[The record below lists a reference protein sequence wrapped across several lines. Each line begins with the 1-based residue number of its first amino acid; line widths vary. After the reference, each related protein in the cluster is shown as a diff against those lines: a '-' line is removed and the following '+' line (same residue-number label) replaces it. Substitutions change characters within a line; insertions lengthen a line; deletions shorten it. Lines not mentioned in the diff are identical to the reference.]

1 MSLDLNLGQRQEQ
14 RMALLPQMLQS
25 IEVLQLATADLVAFV
40 DAELQQNETL
50 EVEQRDVEAPDR
62 DERSASESDEPSFEE
77 LRRASGDADDK
88 KLGFLN
94 SVPDS
99 SVSVVERVREQ
110 LAFRGAPS
118 LLVEVVLL
126 LAERLDDRGLL
137 PQGDDELAEELQ
149 LEAPLV
155 ADARAALMALEPRGL
170 GARDAVEAMLAQ
182 ADGDPDLPLIEA
194 MLREHLAELSR
205 NKLPAVAR
213 ALALSLDELQALIE
227 RVREL
232 NPRPGA
238 EFVQGAE
245 PAVQPDAFAWIQDG
259 EVRVALDDEALPD
272 LHVNSEYAALA
283 GDRRTEREVREYL
296 RPKLRS
302 ARDLIDAI
310 QQRKATLARVVGA
323 TLRQQRAFLE
333 RGRAAIRP
341 LRMSEVADQLELHTS
356 TVSRTIAGKHVQ
368 TDRGVFALREFFD
381 GGRIDAAPAAGQ
393 GRMGVAEQ
401 LRELV
406 EQEDKLRPLSDDDL
420 VEALRGRGV
429 QVARRT
435 VAKYRKE
442 LDIPSSYQ
450 RRKFTGGP

>member
-25 IEVLQLATADLVAFV
+25 IEVLQLATADLLAFV

-50 EVEQRDVEAPDR
+50 EVEQREVEAPDG
-62 DERSASESDEPSFEE
+62 DERPAAERDEPSYEE
-77 LRRASGDADDK
+77 LRRGSAEGEDK

-99 SVSVVERVREQ
+99 SVGAVDLVREQ
-110 LAFRGAPS
+110 LVFCEAPA
-118 LLVEVVLL
+118 LLAEVVLL
-126 LAERLDDRGLL
+126 LTERLDDRGLL
-137 PQGDDELAEELQ
+137 PQSDAELAGELR
-149 LEAPLV
+149 LEDALV
-155 ADARAALMALEPRGL
+155 ADARAVLMQLEPRGM
-170 GARDAVEAMLAQ
+170 GARDGVEAMLAQ
-182 ADGDPDLPLIEA
+182 AEGDPDLPLIEA

-213 ALALSLDELQALIE
+213 ALSLSLDELQALIQ
-227 RVREL
+227 RVGGL

-238 EFVQGAE
+238 AFVDDAE

-272 LHVNSEYAALA
+272 LQVNREYAALA

-323 TLRQQRAFLE
+323 TMHQQRAFLE
-333 RGRAAIRP
+333 KGRAAIRP
-341 LRMSEVADQLELHTS
+341 LRMSEVAAQLELHTS
-356 TVSRTIAGKHVQ
+356 TVSRTLAGKHVQ

-381 GGRIDAAPAAGQ
+381 GGRIDAAPAEGQ

-406 EQEDKLRPLSDDDL
+406 DQEDKLRPLSDDDL
-420 VEALRGRGV
+420 VAALGDRGV

-450 RRKFTGGP
+450 RRRFTG

>member
-50 EVEQRDVEAPDR
+50 EVEQREVEAPEPQ
-62 DERSASESDEPSFEE
+62 ERSAAEREEPSFEE
-77 LRRASGDADDK
+77 LRRAPSDGEDK

-94 SVPDS
+94 SVADS
-99 SVSVVERVREQ
+99 SVRAVDRVREQ
-110 LAFRGAPS
+110 LVFRGAPPLLIEVVE
-118 LLVEVVLL
+118 LLVE
-126 LAERLDDRGLL
+126 RLDERGLL
-137 PQGDDELAEELQ
+137 PQTDAELALELG
-149 LEAPLV
+149 LDAPLV
-155 ADARAALMALEPRGL
+155 ADARAALMQLEPRGL

-182 ADGDPDLPLIEA
+182 AAGDPDLPLIEA
-194 MLREHLAELSR
+194 MLRQHLAELSR

-213 ALALSLDELQALIE
+213 ALALTLEELQALLE
-227 RVREL
+227 RVRTL

-238 EFVQGAE
+238 EFAQDAE
-245 PAVQPDAFAWIQDG
+245 LPVQPDAFAWVQDG
-259 EVRVALDDEALPD
+259 GVRVALDDEALPD
-272 LHVNSEYAALA
+272 LHVNRDYAALA
-283 GDRRTEREVREYL
+283 GDRRTDREVRDYL

-310 QQRKATLARVVGA
+310 QQRKATLSRVVAA
-323 TLRQQRAFLE
+323 TMERQRAFLQK
-333 RGRAAIRP
+333 GRAAIRP
-341 LRMSEVADQLELHTS
+341 LRMSEIAEELELHTS

-381 GGRIDAAPAAGQ
+381 GGRIDAAPAEGQ

-406 EQEDKLRPLSDDDL
+406 AAEDKHRPLSDDDL
-420 VEALRGRGV
+420 VAALRARGV

-450 RRKFTGGP
+450 RRKFTG